1 MKTRKH
7 SEMSKANRIPQL
19 LISGTY
25 LLFACLGGQAPAAAQ
40 EAAGGGP
47 IDIIADEQ
55 EFAED
60 HVLAKGKVRVTQG
73 DTIIDGP
80 IAKLFRD
87 ESGAAS
93 KAVFTGSPRLVQGKN
108 KINAARLTFEIK
120 TSRILAEGSAHSEVY
135 TDDGI
140 SDKSEGGA
148 PGSDKIIT
156 DSQIQ
161 EYERESGRF
170 EAHGNVR
177 VVTGDIKV
185 NSKHMKIVYGTN
197 RKPEAAI
204 FTGDAVAVQ
213 NKNVTQADSIT
224 YFLTTQRLQATGHV
238 RSRVIEEKEKSDA
251 GDSGDTRKAAAE
263 NGEKFVSFGGS
274 SGSSEQPILIYSD
287 AQDYNKQTNRMD
299 AVGNVRIYYEDSVGK
314 GPRVAMLKDA
324 EGRPERL
331 IFTGRSQVTQPGRKW
346 IGDKITLMVAD
357 RKVLAEGNTKAVIVQ
372 NKPKEEGPGNAT
384 PAKNRPA
391 GGRTQLA
398 EDGKKP
404 L

>member
-1 MKTRKH
+1 
-7 SEMSKANRIPQL
+7 MSKANKVPQL

-25 LLFACLGGQAPAAAQ
+25 LLFASFGSLAPALAQ

-47 IDIIADEQ
+47 IDIVADEQ

-93 KAVFTGSPRLVQGKN
+93 KAVFTGSPRLVQGKS

-120 TSRILAEGSAHSEVY
+120 TSRILAEGNAHSEVY
-135 TDDGI
+135 TDDDSAV
-140 SDKSEGGA
+140 SDKPAGG

-156 DSQIQ
+156 DSQMQ

-251 GDSGDTRKAAAE
+251 GESGDTRKAAAE

-274 SGSSEQPILIYSD
+274 SGSTEQPILIYSD

-314 GPRVAMLKDA
+314 GPRVAMLKDS

-372 NKPKEEGPGNAT
+372 NKPKEEGPGKAT
-384 PAKNRPA
+384 PAKSRPA

-398 EDGKKP
+398 EDGKNP